1 MSADDYL
8 IIESD
13 VVRRI
18 RIDKLD
24 RNSKR
29 RDVIDPRNFLINILY
44 YRFGWTEQRIGD
56 LVGKIP
62 SSINFCKDNAYHLR
76 KDEHFIVN
84 THKVR
89 HEFPSWEA
97 PKPKQ
102 ASLPEFKRKKA
113 VTVHLT
119 KQQVELLD
127 IYRQKKGIRSYD
139 VAIRKIL
146 FPNF

>member
-8 IIESD
+8 INESD

-18 RIDKLD
+18 RLDKLD

-29 RDVIDPRNFLINILY
+29 RAVIDPRNFLINILY

-76 KDEHFIVN
+76 EDEHFIVN

-89 HEFPSWEA
+89 HEFLSWEA
-97 PKPKQ
+97 PEPKQ
-102 ASLPEFKRKKA
+102 ASPPEFKRKKA

-127 IYRQKKGIRSYD
+127 IYRQKNGIRSYD